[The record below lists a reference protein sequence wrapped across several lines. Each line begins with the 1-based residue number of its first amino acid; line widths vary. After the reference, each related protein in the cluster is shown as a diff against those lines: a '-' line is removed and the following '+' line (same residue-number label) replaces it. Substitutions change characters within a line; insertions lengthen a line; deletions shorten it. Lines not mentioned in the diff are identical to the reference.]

1 MFCSSDLFETDCE
14 VLWVSTGTA
23 ANSIIL
29 AHFVRPWQGVL
40 CHEEAHIEADEC
52 GAPTFYA
59 GGARL
64 MPLPGPGAKIDAA
77 ALTARIAGIRKDV
90 HQVQPGAISI
100 TNATEYGLA
109 WRADEIG
116 ARSEERRGGQECVST
131 CRSRGSAYH

>member
-1 MFCSSDLFETDCE
+1 
-14 VLWVSTGTA
+14 
-23 ANSIIL
+23 
-29 AHFVRPWQGVL
+29 
-40 CHEEAHIEADEC
+40 
-52 GAPTFYA
+52 
-59 GGARL
+59 

-116 ARSEERRGGQECVST
+116 AIADVARAGGMKLHMDGAGFDNALAFLGCAPADVSWRAGVDALSFGFTKNGEMTAEAIVFFVVRGRSGVREPIGRT
-131 CRSRGSAYH
+131 HI

>member
-52 GAPTFYA
+52 GATTFYA

-64 MPLPGPGAKIDAA
+64 MPLPGPGAKIDDAP
-77 ALTARIAGIRKDV
+77 LTASIARIRTDMHPVKPEPTSNTKAPQSDPREGPDTE
-90 HQVQPGAISI
+90 GAHA
-100 TNATEYGLA
+100 TNA
-109 WRADEIG
+109 R
-116 ARSEERRGGQECVST
+116 
-131 CRSRGSAYH
+131 

>member
-1 MFCSSDLFETDCE
+1 
-14 VLWVSTGTA
+14 
-23 ANSIIL
+23 
-29 AHFVRPWQGVL
+29 
-40 CHEEAHIEADEC
+40 
-52 GAPTFYA
+52 
-59 GGARL
+59 

-116 ARSEERRGGQECVST
+116 AIADVARAGGMKLHMDGARFANALAFLGCAPADVSWRAGVDALRSEEHTSELQSLMRISYAVFCLNNKTIHYCE
-131 CRSRGSAYH
+131 

>member
-1 MFCSSDLFETDCE
+1 
-14 VLWVSTGTA
+14 
-23 ANSIIL
+23 
-29 AHFVRPWQGVL
+29 
-40 CHEEAHIEADEC
+40 
-52 GAPTFYA
+52 
-59 GGARL
+59 

-116 ARSEERRGGQECVST
+116 AIADVARAGGMKLHMDGARFANALAFLGCAPADVSWRAGVDALSFGFRSEERRLGKECVST
-131 CRSRGSAYH
+131 CRTSWLPSP

>member
-1 MFCSSDLFETDCE
+1 
-14 VLWVSTGTA
+14 
-23 ANSIIL
+23 
-29 AHFVRPWQGVL
+29 
-40 CHEEAHIEADEC
+40 
-52 GAPTFYA
+52 
-59 GGARL
+59 

-116 ARSEERRGGQECVST
+116 AIADVARAGGMKLHMDGARFATALAFLGCAPAAVSWRDGVDALSFGLTKHGPITAEDNVFFRGRRWGGGAQQKQ
-131 CRSRGSAYH
+131 R